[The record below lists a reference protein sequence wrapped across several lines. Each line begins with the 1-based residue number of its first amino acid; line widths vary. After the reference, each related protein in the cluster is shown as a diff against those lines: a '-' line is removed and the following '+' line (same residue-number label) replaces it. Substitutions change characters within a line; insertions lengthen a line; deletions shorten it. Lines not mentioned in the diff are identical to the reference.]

1 MKAIESELYK
11 VYINRCTV
19 RKTFFP
25 GVNPK
30 ECLQKTAPAGK
41 RRVKP
46 LQKTL
51 VVAYWMH

>member
-1 MKAIESELYK
+1 MKAIESKLYK

-30 ECLQKTAPAGK
+30 ESLQKTAPAGK